1 MIAHRQNSI
10 AIADRSSIG
19 EARRISSQMAERT
32 RMSTVEGDRVPLVV
46 TELAT
51 NLLLHAKGGEILI
64 RMLPAELGPGLE
76 IIALDRGPGIADVR
90 HCMADG
96 NSNGGTRGCG
106 LGAIRRLSTQ
116 FDIYSIER
124 VGTVVIS
131 RVRSGKAKLRRTQPL
146 FSTICIPVA
155 GEVECGDAW
164 DLRQVDNKIVAIV
177 ADGLGH
183 GPLAAVA
190 AAEALTVFDGT
201 RFDSPI
207 EYFEAAQAPMS
218 TTRGAAIAVAQV
230 DLQRHTL
237 QYSGVGNIAGTI
249 FSVGSSKARSL
260 LSHNGIVGS
269 GAPKLQQFD
278 YPWDDGD
285 LLIMHSDGLSTRWRL
300 TDYPGLAQADA
311 AVIAAVLYR
320 DARRDRDDA
329 TVLVARLGVV

>member
-19 EARRISSQMAERT
+19 EARRFSSQMAEHT
-32 RMSTVEGDRVPLVV
+32 RMSRVESDRVPLVV

-51 NLLLHAKGGEILI
+51 NLLQHAKGGEILI
-64 RMLPAELGPGLE
+64 RMLPDELGPGLE
-76 IIALDRGPGIADVR
+76 IIALDRGPGIADLP

-106 LGAIRRLSTQ
+106 LGAVRRLSTE

-131 RVRSGKAKLRRTQPL
+131 RIRNGRPKLRKNEPQ
-146 FSTICIPVA
+146 FSAISIPVA

-164 DLRQVDNKIVAIV
+164 DLRQVDNGMVAIV
-177 ADGLGH
+177 VDGLGH

-190 AAEALTVFDGT
+190 AAEALTVFDET
-201 RFDSPI
+201 RFDSPTG
-207 EYFEAAQAPMS
+207 YFEAAQGVMS
-218 TTRGAAIAVAQV
+218 ATRGAAIAVAQV
-230 DLQRHTL
+230 DLQGHTL
-237 QYSGVGNIAGTI
+237 QYSGVGNIVGSI
-249 FSVGSSKARSL
+249 FSVRSSTARSL

-269 GAPKLQQFD
+269 GQPKLQQFE
-278 YPWDDGD
+278 YPWADGD
-285 LLIMHSDGLSTRWRL
+285 LLIMHSDGLATRWKL

-311 AVIAAVLYR
+311 AAIAAVLYR
-320 DARRDRDDA
+320 DARRERDDA
-329 TVLVARLGVV
+329 TVLVARLGIL